1 MLIFSSVSC
10 MSAAIYACAGHI
22 IHDNRIALWNSSLFQ
37 SVLVYWHYIHVNG
50 GNMYTNILI

>member
-1 MLIFSSVSC
+1 